1 MGDNYRQGLGVPK
14 DEKRALELYTMAVE
28 QDFVPAIYSLGVMYW
43 NGHGTEQD
51 VIKAIELFTKAAAF
65 GSVSAIVYLK
75 QLKKSL
81 PSNVDNST
89 LSFTPSR
96 THCSFC
102 GVVHNP
108 PNIKVNPCSGCH
120 CVFYC
125 CKEHQI
131 MDWKLSKYGGLGHK
145 EICKQLQ

>member
-1 MGDNYRQGLGVPK
+1 MFRNSTKIIWKVSTYDMLW
-14 DEKRALELYTMAVE
+14 KR
-28 QDFVPAIYSLGVMYW
+28 
-43 NGHGTEQD
+43 N
-51 VIKAIELFTKAAAF
+51 
-65 GSVSAIVYLK
+65 AIVYLK

-131 MDWKLSKYGGLGHK
+131 MDWKLSKYGGDGHK
-145 EICKQLQ
+145 EYCKQLQIYTTVVNNITNRSI